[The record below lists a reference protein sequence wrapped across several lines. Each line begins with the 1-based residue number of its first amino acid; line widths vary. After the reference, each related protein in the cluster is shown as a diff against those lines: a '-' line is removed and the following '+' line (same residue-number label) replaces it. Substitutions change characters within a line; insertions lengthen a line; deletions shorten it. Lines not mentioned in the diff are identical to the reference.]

1 MQINFENKVAIVTG
15 AGAGIGKEY
24 AVELARRGAG
34 VVVND
39 LGGARDGSGA
49 SHLAADW
56 VVEEIKQAG
65 GEALAS
71 YDSFV
76 AMGVKKG
83 DRVGVHLP
91 TCPQYIIADEGILE

>member
-49 SHLAADW
+49 GHLAADK
-56 VVEEIKQAG
+56 VVDKIVSLDEVKPHENAAG
-65 GEALAS
+65 PIEYMFPL
-71 YDSFV
+71 F
-76 AMGVKKG
+76 K
-83 DRVGVHLP
+83 
-91 TCPQYIIADEGILE
+91 

>member
-49 SHLAADW
+49 THLTS
-56 VVEEIKQAG
+56 G
-65 GEALAS
+65 G
-71 YDSFV
+71 
-76 AMGVKKG
+76 
-83 DRVGVHLP
+83 
-91 TCPQYIIADEGILE
+91 I